1 MFFINVFLT
10 IFPLKC
16 GQKSLIYFL
25 IKDFLVI
32 VILTI
37 LTVKFAVEQYYI
49 NVNLTL
55 N

>member
-25 IKDFLVI
+25 TSFNPSLRSVNNNSLYDKKGLY
-32 VILTI
+32 L
-37 LTVKFAVEQYYI
+37 KF
-49 NVNLTL
+49 N
-55 N
+55 